1 MSENLEMPSQIIE
14 IEDEEGKIKKAELL
28 DIIEMDDKEYAL
40 LYPIDNDN
48 SNDDQEAIVM
58 RLVEDGD
65 SDYFERIEDDKK
77 KKKISNYIMEIQE
90 EN

>member
-14 IEDEEGKIKKAELL
+14 IEDEEGKVKKAELL

-40 LYPIDNDN
+40 LYPIDEDN
-48 SNDDQEAIVM
+48 SNNDQEAIVM

-65 SDYFERIEDDKK
+65 SDYFERIEDDDEFE
-77 KKKISNYIMEIQE
+77 KISNYIMEIQE

>member
-14 IEDEEGKIKKAELL
+14 IEDEEGKVKKAELL
-28 DIIEMDDKEYAL
+28 DIIEMDEKEYAL
-40 LYPIDNDN
+40 LYPIDEDN

-65 SDYFERIEDDKK
+65 SDYFERIEDDEEFE
-77 KKKISNYIMEIQE
+77 KISNYIMEIQE

>member
-1 MSENLEMPSQIIE
+1 MPSQIIE
-14 IEDEEGKIKKAELL
+14 IEDEEGKVKKAELL
-28 DIIEMDDKEYAL
+28 DIIEMDEKEYAL
-40 LYPIDNDN
+40 LYPIDEDN

-65 SDYFERIEDDKK
+65 SDYFERIEDDEEFE
-77 KKKISNYIMEIQE
+77 KISNYIMEIQE